1 MSCVLVVLQCAS
13 LMLRIGRPTMMVADT
28 PSVAVPGRPG
38 AKDEAQFVTDPRGFC
53 AGRCSASGPVF
64 ATGAFGNAIFAG
76 DVGIV
81 DAISDA
87 SQFVS
92 CGPQQLREPFGR
104 VTATASDG
112 EAVFAGMSTSFN
124 AECYEAFFQW
134 VPLFKETGGFSTFRF
149 DDFLDPRVRKA
160 LPGLR
165 RVIFRAVAPTLL
177 GSRLEDLPASP
188 GLESPKE
195 WGKAYAEY
203 ASEKVRPVSGGIS
216 LPFKLPTIGGSAASL
231 ESALGA
237 EKAAELLAAVEPTA
251 ALVTS
256 MLVMVQAHPKW
267 GSLLATEQKEALSG
281 VKPESAIGSEILGA
295 MPLLNAVALETLRM
309 HPPSRADRLKLT
321 RAVEVEGV
329 ALPAG
334 AIVAPE
340 PFIGHFLPSVYE
352 DPTAFRPERFIG
364 AAASPAPSL
373 GLPGAAGARG
383 AAARDL
389 TLLLAKTTFVQM
401 RRMHEVRL
409 PVDLPMVSGYPLHAI
424 PEATELKALPY
435 MYYELQRGVRKL
447 KF

>member
-1 MSCVLVVLQCAS
+1 MANVVAVLHCTAMVLR
-13 LMLRIGRPTMMVADT
+13 MGRPTMMIADT

-38 AKDEAQFVTDPRGFC
+38 TKDEAQFVTDPRGFC

-64 ATGAFGNAIFAG
+64 ATGAFGNAIFVGGAG
-76 DVGIV
+76 VV
-81 DAISDA
+81 DTISDA
-87 SQFVS
+87 GERVD
-92 CGPQQLREPFGR
+92 CGPQQLREPFGP
-104 VTATASDG
+104 VTATAVDG
-112 EAVFAGMSTSFN
+112 KAAFASMSTSFN
-124 AECYEAFFQW
+124 AECYEALFQW

-177 GSRLEDLPASP
+177 GSKLQDLPTSP
-188 GLESPKE
+188 GLESPKD

-203 ASEKVRPVSGGIS
+203 ASDRMKPISGGMS
-216 LPFKLPTIGGSAASL
+216 LPFKLPTLGGSAPSL

-237 EKAAELLAAVEPTA
+237 EKVALVLAAVEPTA
-251 ALVTS
+251 TLVTS
-256 MLVMVQAHPKW
+256 MLAMAQAHPEW
-267 GSLLATEQKEALSG
+267 NIRLVAEQKEALSG
-281 VKPESAIGSEILGA
+281 VKPESAIGEEVLDA
-295 MPLLNAVALETLRM
+295 MPLLDAFALETLRV
-309 HPPSRADRLKLT
+309 HPPSRADRIKLT

-340 PFIGHFLPSVYE
+340 PFVGHFIPSVYE
-352 DPTAFRPERFIG
+352 DPDAFRPDRFIG
-364 AAASPAPSL
+364 DAAAPAPSL

-389 TLLLAKTTFVQM
+389 TLMLAKTAFVQM
-401 RRMHEVRL
+401 RRMHEVKL
-409 PVDLPMVSGYPLHAI
+409 PVDLPTVSGYPLHSI
-424 PEATELKALPY
+424 PEAVELQAIPY

-447 KF
+447 RF